1 MNDVFRENIKI
12 ALQSIR
18 GQLLRTSLTALIIS
32 IGIMALVGILTAID
46 SIKQSINSNFTSMG
60 SNTFNI
66 RNRGLNVRIGKG
78 GKRPKKFRNITFEEA
93 IRFKDEYKYPAVTSV
108 SYMASG
114 AATLK
119 FESNKTNPNIA
130 LWGIDENYLAT
141 AGYDIARGRNFT
153 MQEINNASHYVLLGK
168 ELAANLFKGKV
179 DPVDKIVSIGSG
191 KYKVIGVLKEK
202 GSGMG
207 FGGDKVALISINNAR
222 MFFPRPEISFTI
234 SSMVNS
240 TQELDIAIGDAIG
253 QFRQIRK
260 VKLGEEDNF
269 DILKSD
275 SLASMLIDNL
285 SYVTMA
291 ATIIGFIT
299 LLGAAIGLMN
309 IMLVSVTERTREIGI
324 RKAIGANSQ
333 MIKNQFL
340 VEAIVICQ
348 IGGILGI
355 ILGILI
361 GNLVSMLVGGG
372 FIIPWI
378 WIISGVVIC
387 IVVGLI
393 SGLYPAIKASKLDP
407 IEALRFE

>member
-1 MNDVFRENIKI
+1 MNDVLRENIKI

-32 IGIMALVGILTAID
+32 FGIMALVGILTAID
-46 SIKQSINSNFTSMG
+46 SIKQSISSNFTSMG

-66 RNRGLNVRIGKG
+66 RNRGLNVRMGQG
-78 GKRPKKFRNITFEEA
+78 GKRPKKFRSISFEEA
-93 IRFKDEYKYPAVTSV
+93 LRYKSDFTYPSVTSI
-108 SYMASG
+108 SYMASP

-119 FESNKTNPNIA
+119 FASIKTNPNIS
-130 LWGIDENYLAT
+130 LWGVDENYLTT
-141 AGYDIARGRNFT
+141 AGYDIASGRNFT
-153 MQEINNASHYVLLGK
+153 AQEIKNASHYVILGK
-168 ELAANLFKGKV
+168 ELASNLFKGKS

-202 GSGMG
+202 GTGMG

-222 MFFPRPEISFTI
+222 MFFARPDVSYTV
-234 SSMVNS
+234 STMVNS
-240 TQELDIAIGDAIG
+240 THELDIAIGEAIG
-253 QFRQIRK
+253 RFRQIRK
-260 VKLGEEDNF
+260 VNVGEEDNF
-269 DILKSD
+269 EVIKSD
-275 SLASMLIDNL
+275 SLASILISNI
-285 SYVTMA
+285 SYVTLA

-324 RKAIGANSQ
+324 RKAIGANAST
-333 MIKNQFL
+333 IKNQFL
-340 VEAIVICQ
+340 IEAIVICQ

-361 GNLVSMLVGGG
+361 GNLVSNLVGGG
-372 FIIPWI
+372 FIIPWV
-378 WIISGVVIC
+378 WIISGVIIC

-393 SGLYPAIKASKLDP
+393 SGLYPAVKASKLDP